1 MNSLYILILC
11 AIVGPTFSL
20 PEEGK
25 WDVVVT
31 AVSKYNFI
39 YIILLL
45 MPRRFSE
52 QSSNNS
58 KKNCVQGS

>member
-1 MNSLYILILC
+1 MNSLYILTILC

-31 AVSKYNFI
+31 AVSKYII

-52 QSSNNS
+52 QSANNS
-58 KKNCVQGS
+58 KENCVQGS